1 MTTTPQAADYLTV
14 PQAAEK
20 LGRDLSKV
28 YKWLRRD
35 PSVTGIR
42 TMIVPG
48 DNGATKRVHYPSLV
62 DYVSTL
68 RPGAPPRSK

>member
-1 MTTTPQAADYLTV
+1 MSETTDPADWMTV
-14 PQAAEK
+14 PAAAAK

-35 PSVTGIR
+35 PETTKIL
-42 TMIVPG
+42 TKIVRDERG
-48 DNGATKRVHYPSLV
+48 DTKRVHFPSLV

-68 RPGAPPRSK
+68 RPGPPRRG